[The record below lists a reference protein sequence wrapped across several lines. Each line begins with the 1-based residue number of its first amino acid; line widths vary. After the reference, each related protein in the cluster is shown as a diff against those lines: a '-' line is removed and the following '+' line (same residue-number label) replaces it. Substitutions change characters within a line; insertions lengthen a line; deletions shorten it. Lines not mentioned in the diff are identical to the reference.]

1 MTATFD
7 EMRQPDFA
15 QYQGF
20 VETVTPIILGESL
33 KLYRVSIA
41 GKQFDSTVAL
51 DPGDFI
57 TFTLMPDIFYYPGL
71 PDIPVIRVLSFTN
84 RFHSA

>member
-1 MTATFD
+1 MTATFE
-7 EMRQPDFA
+7 EMRQANDA
-15 QYQGF
+15 QFQGF
-20 VETVTPIILGESL
+20 VETVNPIILGDNL
-33 KLYRVSIA
+33 RFFRLSIN
-41 GKQFDSTVAL
+41 GKQYDATVDV

-57 TFTLMPDIFYYPGL
+57 TFMLMPDLFYYPGL